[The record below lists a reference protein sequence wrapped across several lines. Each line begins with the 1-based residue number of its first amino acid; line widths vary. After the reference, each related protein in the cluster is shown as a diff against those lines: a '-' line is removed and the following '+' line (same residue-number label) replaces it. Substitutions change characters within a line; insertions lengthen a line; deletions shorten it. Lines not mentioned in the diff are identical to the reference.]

1 MSHPDPQILPNR
13 TPIQIGEVLEN
24 PVTGERATMLELPHQ
39 NAERRLVAELLARAG
54 ATFNSVEQLREH
66 IHALIDNHH
75 AKPFIWTKTEVFQR
89 RAEDHRVS
97 PNKIP
102 GTDDVSCGF

>member
-54 ATFNSVEQLREH
+54 AEVMGEH
-66 IHALIDNHH
+66 SIPTWSNDS
-75 AKPFIWTKTEVFQR
+75 PFWK
-89 RAEDHRVS
+89 VS
-97 PNKIP
+97 
-102 GTDDVSCGF
+102 